1 MIHQA
6 LYLRYRPKTFA
17 EVKGQEHV
25 VKALQSAVKDGK
37 VGHAYM
43 LHGPRGTGKTT
54 TARLLAKA
62 LNCTNIGSDGEPC
75 LKCESCLAF
84 QKNKSFDLHELD
96 AASNNKV
103 DDMRA
108 LLERVNLATPGR
120 AKVYLLDEAHMLTA
134 GAENA
139 LLKTLEEPPPHVT
152 WVLATTEP
160 HKVAQTIRSRCQVF
174 ELSLLDD
181 SAMAQHVRY
190 VAADAGLD
198 LSEDELDYVIS
209 SGGGSVR
216 DALSA
221 LDSVTPGVQ
230 VMSPDETTSDVLASI
245 AQGSV
250 SDALAAVGEAVNR
263 GHTPRVIGETVL
275 AGIREGF
282 LTKMGVPPTRL
293 SAKNMR
299 RAQKLASSMSASSM
313 VSAMETLGVAL
324 VNMRQAPD
332 PRVDIEV
339 ALMKLC
345 QFEARGTDQKAPHQ
359 TDQTRLIATL
369 TDRVSELETLVAGLQ
384 THTDVLMRKIKSSI
398 NSSPSH
404 VSLPAPSV
412 SPSPVPPPVP
422 PAQPTFSPPQIPSF
436 LSRSTHPAPTKV
448 MPHTRSAYQSLRMEK
463 PPPPQ
468 QIPSLVMRD
477 GKMVNITSLSPTTP
491 TEVVEFAGR
500 YLKLDKAT
508 VVNKATEMLGPKR
521 QGEPHSQKDLQK
533 LWECLLDTAGKGDAG
548 KGSGNAGKGV
558 TGKGDAGK
566 SNPAGKGNTDKVAA
580 GKGNTDGMGN
590 PGEGA
595 AAVGRGTE
603 AVGNGSG
610 AEAQVGASSQS
621 RAVQAGDVYALED
634 KIAQDFPGTEFVDQA
649 DEV

>member
-25 VKALQSAVKDGK
+25 VKALQAAVKDGK

-75 LKCESCLAF
+75 LKCESCVAF

-198 LSEDELDYVIS
+198 LSEEELDYVIS

-245 AQGSV
+245 AQRSV

-293 SAKNMR
+293 SAKNTR
-299 RAQKLASSMSASSM
+299 RAQKLASSMPASSM
-313 VSAMETLGVAL
+313 VSAMETLGGAL
-324 VNMRQAPD
+324 VNMRQSPD
-332 PRVDIEV
+332 PRVDIDV

-345 QFEARGTDQKAPHQ
+345 QSEESGTDQKAPHQ
-359 TDQTRLIATL
+359 TDQTRVIATL

-384 THTDVLMRKIKSSI
+384 THTDILMQKIKSSI
-398 NSSPSH
+398 NSSPSPMSSAS
-404 VSLPAPSV
+404 SL
-412 SPSPVPPPVP
+412 VPPISSSPASS
-422 PAQPTFSPPQIPSF
+422 AQPTFSPPQIPSF
-436 LSRSTHPAPTKV
+436 LSRSTSPSHTKSPSPTNV
-448 MPHTRSAYQSLRMEK
+448 MPHTPSAYQSLRMEK

-521 QGEPHSQKDLQK
+521 KGEPHSQEALQK
-533 LWECLLDTAGKGDAG
+533 LWESLLNAAGKSDVSKSKSAVGKSDAG
-548 KGSGNAGKGV
+548 KGAAAGRGKEA
-558 TGKGDAGK
+558 TGKGSGASK
-566 SNPAGKGNTDKVAA
+566 
-580 GKGNTDGMGN
+580 
-590 PGEGA
+590 GA
-595 AAVGRGTE
+595 AAGE
-603 AVGNGSG
+603 GSVT
-610 AEAQVGASSQS
+610 EAQVGASSQS
-621 RAVQAGDVYALED
+621 HAVQSGDVYALED

-649 DEV
+649 DDV